1 MIIYESRTLVLQA
14 VWGEL
19 MVDSIILDSFIV
31 GHFEFQFVKN
41 HFKVSK
47 INHFRL
53 SKAPEVKILIRSLQ
67 NATGDPGSTSTTY

>member
-1 MIIYESRTLVLQA
+1 MNRTLVLQT
-14 VWGEL
+14 VRGQL
-19 MVDSIILDSFIV
+19 VVNSIKLDSFII
-31 GHFEFQFVKN
+31 GHFEFQFVKYD
-41 HFKVSK
+41 FKVVK

>member
-1 MIIYESRTLVLQA
+1 MNRTLVLQT
-14 VWGEL
+14 VRGQL
-19 MVDSIILDSFIV
+19 VVNSIKLDSFII

-41 HFKVSK
+41 DFKVLK

-53 SKAPEVKILIRSLQ
+53 SRAPEVKILIRSLQ